1 LAARSRQLK
10 TEHFIGMAGSLI
22 LVMSLLLG
30 LYQWHASVEQAAM
43 EKYEREISGGNEVEK
58 RATVREMMKSLY
70 PALSPEERPDYDRS
84 AYVYVELD
92 NLEYALERYE
102 EGLASAYT
110 TSRAVM
116 TFASRCRSREFRQR
130 AELQVVVASY
140 SPVTAKVVS
149 LVIRKF

>member
-1 LAARSRQLK
+1 
-10 TEHFIGMAGSLI
+10 
-22 LVMSLLLG
+22 
-30 LYQWHASVEQAAM
+30 M